1 MIGKLDNYTIDSK
14 EVIEISS
21 GRAAEDQQFLNAL
34 GKRIRK
40 LRVNKEWTQER
51 LAFKSNLDRTYI
63 GGIER
68 GERNPTALNL
78 KKIADALKVPLEH
91 VLTENSEEKE

>member
-91 VLTENSEEKE
+91 VLTENSEKKE

>member
-1 MIGKLDNYTIDSK
+1 MDNYYTDK
-14 EVIEISS
+14 REVIKIRSS
-21 GRAAEDQQFLNAL
+21 EDQKFLNNL
-34 GKRIRK
+34 GESIRQ
-40 LRVNKEWTQER
+40 LRVKRNWTQER

-78 KKIADALKVPLEH
+78 KRISDALGVPIGEILYEY
-91 VLTENSEEKE
+91 SE